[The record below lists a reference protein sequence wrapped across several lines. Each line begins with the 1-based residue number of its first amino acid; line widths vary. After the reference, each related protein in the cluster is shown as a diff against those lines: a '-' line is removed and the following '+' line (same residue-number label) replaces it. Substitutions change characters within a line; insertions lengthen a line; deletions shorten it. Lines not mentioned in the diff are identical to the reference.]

1 MMEKVHSRCSVNTP
15 LSFSCSWCLRKKA
28 KQLQNCFFPFISFT
42 CSISYPKSLQILC
55 VPFLCENLN
64 KQLGKWH
71 FQYSEVKLWFLTVF
85 WRTATLVHRGTE
97 FLEGVGQRYYFRRN
111 SQYDQHLY
119 ISTYFSTNSLGRR
132 NMEKAWA
139 SSTSSVEPFKKKTF

>member
-1 MMEKVHSRCSVNTP
+1 MFCKYP
-15 LSFSCSWCLRKKA
+15 SFLLMLLMPEKKA

-42 CSISYPKSLQILC
+42 YSISYPKSLQILC

-139 SSTSSVEPFKKKTF
+139 SSTSSVEPSKKKTF